1 MEGLSQMLSEQK
13 IERPVGCFL
22 AIYLETLRVDSV
34 PDFDLYIDQGGSL
47 ILYRSSSLPFTEKAR
62 ATLVENGVSKLY
74 VSADDQKRYQ
84 QYVESNIRQILNDPS
99 IEEVTKA
106 GIVYDS
112 AKHLVEDVFENPTR
126 GENIKRSEALVESTV
141 SLILHRENALQN
153 LLRVMSTDYYTYTH
167 SVNVCAYSLALGRSI
182 GITSPAE
189 LKQLGTGAIL
199 HDVGKTKVPESIL
212 KKRESL
218 TSGERDLIMK
228 HPQWGY
234 EIIKQTDIISDASC
248 AAIIQHHERENGSG
262 YPSKIGKDII
272 HRYSKI
278 VAIADAFDAMTTH
291 RIYCPAKDTFQ
302 VLKIMY
308 DQEDAF
314 DRQLLNQFTKLM
326 GPSLPAT
333 P

>member
-1 MEGLSQMLSEQK
+1 MLTEQK
-13 IERPVGCFL
+13 TEKPVGSFL

-34 PDFDLYIDQGGSL
+34 PEFDLYIEQGGSL

-74 VSADDQKRYQ
+74 VSAEDQQRYQ
-84 QYVESNIRQILNDPS
+84 QYVESNIRDILNDSS

-112 AKHLVEDVFENPTR
+112 AKHLVQDVFEHPTR
-126 GENIKRSEALVESTV
+126 GENIRRSEALAESTV
-141 SLILHRENALQN
+141 SLIIHRKNALQN
-153 LLRVMSTDYYTYTH
+153 LLQVMSTDYYTYTH
-167 SVNVCAYSLALGRSI
+167 SVNVCAYSLALGQSI

-199 HDVGKTKVPESIL
+199 HDIGKARVPESIL
-212 KKRESL
+212 KKREAL

-262 YPSKIGKDII
+262 YPNKIGKDFI
-272 HRYSKI
+272 HRYGKI
-278 VAIADAFDAMTTH
+278 VAIADAFDAMTTL
-291 RIYCPAKDTFQ
+291 RIYRPAKDTFP

-314 DRQLLNQFTKLM
+314 DRRLLNQFTKLM
-326 GPSLPAT
+326 GPGRSAT